1 MAVSMV
7 GNVTYVNQNTPYGS
21 IINQNALPKLSE
33 INHQEFLER
42 LQVVQAT
49 RALEEN
55 RSVHEDKEESN
66 QYYSQDQNQSS
77 DSKSDT
83 NTQDKA
89 HSYHGHYYSD
99 DALKRAVENTEE
111 LEQLVDSHVLDVT
124 I

>member
-7 GNVTYVNQNTPYGS
+7 GNVTYVNQNTPYSS
-21 IINQNALPKLSE
+21 IVNQNALPKLSE
-33 INHQEFLER
+33 VNHQEFLER

-55 RSVHEDKEESN
+55 KAVHEDKEE
-66 QYYSQDQNQSS
+66 QRYPQNQNQESS
-77 DSKSDT
+77 DSKPDT
-83 NTQDKA
+83 HGDKT
-89 HSYHGHYYSD
+89 HNYHGHYYSD